1 MINQSTNN
9 AEAPEDV
16 QERATNETAVYFLI
30 RLMYVLLFVNALIL
44 IGVGAILGYLAEVN
58 AILEYLF
65 EHGRISAY
73 LNAEQLEEF
82 KEEYKAWLTVKNKEA
97 P

>member
-30 RLMYVLLFVNALIL
+30 R
-44 IGVGAILGYLAEVN
+44 LGYLAEVN

>member
-1 MINQSTNN
+1 MRHSEEMALVLYQAWLRYEGRTDV
-9 AEAPEDV
+9 AEIEWDDLTEWE
-16 QERATNETAVYFLI
+16 QE
-30 RLMYVLLFVNALIL
+30 
-44 IGVGAILGYLAEVN
+44 GYLAEVN

>member
-1 MINQSTNN
+1 MAFILYQAWQRHKGNIVDEIEWDDLT
-9 AEAPEDV
+9 EWE
-16 QERATNETAVYFLI
+16 QE
-30 RLMYVLLFVNALIL
+30 
-44 IGVGAILGYLAEVN
+44 GYLAEVN

-97 P
+97 S

>member
-1 MINQSTNN
+1 MRHSEEMAFILYQAWQRHKGNIVDEIEWDDLT
-9 AEAPEDV
+9 EWE
-16 QERATNETAVYFLI
+16 QE
-30 RLMYVLLFVNALIL
+30 
-44 IGVGAILGYLAEVN
+44 GYLTEVN

>member
-1 MINQSTNN
+1 MRHSEEMAFILYQAWQRHKGNIVDEIEWDDLT
-9 AEAPEDV
+9 EWE
-16 QERATNETAVYFLI
+16 QE
-30 RLMYVLLFVNALIL
+30 
-44 IGVGAILGYLAEVN
+44 GYLAEVN

>member
-1 MINQSTNN
+1 MINQSTDN

-16 QERATNETAVYFLI
+16 QERATNATAVY
-30 RLMYVLLFVNALIL
+30 
-44 IGVGAILGYLAEVN
+44 LGYLAEVN

-97 P
+97 S

>member
-1 MINQSTNN
+1 MRHSEEMAFILYQAWQRHKGNIVDEIEWDDLT
-9 AEAPEDV
+9 EWE
-16 QERATNETAVYFLI
+16 QE
-30 RLMYVLLFVNALIL
+30 
-44 IGVGAILGYLAEVN
+44 GYLAEVN

-82 KEEYKAWLTVKNKEA
+82 KEEYKAWLTVKNKEV

>member
-1 MINQSTNN
+1 MRHSEEMAFILYQAWQRHKGNIVDEIEWDDLT
-9 AEAPEDV
+9 EWE
-16 QERATNETAVYFLI
+16 QE
-30 RLMYVLLFVNALIL
+30 
-44 IGVGAILGYLAEVN
+44 GYLAEVN

-97 P
+97 S

>member
-1 MINQSTNN
+1 MRHSEEMALVLYQ
-9 AEAPEDV
+9 AWQRYEGRHDV
-16 QERATNETAVYFLI
+16 SEIEWDDLSEFEQ
-30 RLMYVLLFVNALIL
+30 
-44 IGVGAILGYLAEVN
+44 GGYLAEVN
-58 AILEYLF
+58 ALLEYLF

-82 KEEYKAWLTVKNKEA
+82 KEEYKAWLTTKNKEA

>member
-1 MINQSTNN
+1 MRHSEEMALVLYQ
-9 AEAPEDV
+9 AWQRYEGRHDV
-16 QERATNETAVYFLI
+16 SEIEWDDLSEFEQ
-30 RLMYVLLFVNALIL
+30 
-44 IGVGAILGYLAEVN
+44 GGYLAEVN
-58 AILEYLF
+58 ALLEYLF

-97 P
+97 L

>member
-1 MINQSTNN
+1 MRHSEEMAFVLYQAWQRHKGNIVDEIEWDDLT
-9 AEAPEDV
+9 EWE
-16 QERATNETAVYFLI
+16 QE
-30 RLMYVLLFVNALIL
+30 
-44 IGVGAILGYLAEVN
+44 GYLAEVN

-97 P
+97 S

>member
-1 MINQSTNN
+1 MRHSEEMAFVLYQAWQRHKGNIVDEIEWDDLT
-9 AEAPEDV
+9 EWE
-16 QERATNETAVYFLI
+16 QE
-30 RLMYVLLFVNALIL
+30 
-44 IGVGAILGYLAEVN
+44 GYLAEVN

-97 P
+97 L

>member
-1 MINQSTNN
+1 MRHSEEMAFILYQAWQRHKGNIVDEIEWDDLT
-9 AEAPEDV
+9 EWE
-16 QERATNETAVYFLI
+16 QE
-30 RLMYVLLFVNALIL
+30 
-44 IGVGAILGYLAEVN
+44 GYLAEVN

-97 P
+97 L

>member
-1 MINQSTNN
+1 MGT
-9 AEAPEDV
+9 
-16 QERATNETAVYFLI
+16 R
-30 RLMYVLLFVNALIL
+30 
-44 IGVGAILGYLAEVN
+44 GYLAEVN

>member
-1 MINQSTNN
+1 MRHSEEMALVLCQ
-9 AEAPEDV
+9 AWQRYEGRADV
-16 QERATNETAVYFLI
+16 EEIEWDDLSEFEQ
-30 RLMYVLLFVNALIL
+30 
-44 IGVGAILGYLAEVN
+44 GGYLAEVN
-58 AILEYLF
+58 ALLEYLF

-97 P
+97 L